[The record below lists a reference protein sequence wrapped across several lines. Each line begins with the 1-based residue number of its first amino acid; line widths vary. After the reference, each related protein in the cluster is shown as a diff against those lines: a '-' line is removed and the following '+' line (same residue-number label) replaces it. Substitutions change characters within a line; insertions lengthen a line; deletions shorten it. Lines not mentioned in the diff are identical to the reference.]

1 MHRWFTGFLVAAAL
15 AGAGVTCGHFRP
27 AARPLYAGPVR
38 GDAEVARLAGP
49 IAKVDGLDVSELGG
63 SFALLPGCHVVEL
76 RQKIGEGGVSG
87 AWSTE
92 LRQATYAF
100 RMKAGASYEI
110 DVHLEPGNDSV
121 GNANVGRA
129 RVEAVERDA
138 RGQVVANIL
147 PARRPADIE
156 ACQRWEEETA
166 GIRRVLDE
174 EPPVA
179 PVVDAGET
187 ASRG

>member
-15 AGAGVTCGHFRP
+15 AGVGVTCGHFGP
-27 AARPLYAGPVR
+27 ASRPLYPGPAR

-63 SFALLPGCHVVEL
+63 VFALLPGCHVVEV

-92 LRQATYAF
+92 LRQTTYAF
-100 RMKAGASYEI
+100 RMKAGSSYEI
-110 DVHLEPGNDSV
+110 DVHLEPGNNSV

-129 RVEAVERDA
+129 WVEAIERDA
-138 RGQVVANIL
+138 RGQVVASIL
-147 PARRPADIE
+147 PARRPADLE
-156 ACQRWEEETA
+156 ACQRWEEEQT
-166 GIRRVLDE
+166 GIERVADQ
-174 EPPVA
+174 EPPAA
-179 PVVDAGET
+179 PVVDGGET